1 MQFSKM
7 VLFQEILGFLTGHC
21 ANLFEP
27 NSSWVAVHFVF
38 VNVPTKLA
46 ALCDVIQKSAA
57 VCAALCLMCC
67 WALLLTHKTFY
78 TRVLSVLVQDLNIY
92 ACAHANR
99 HNLTDAIFWWNEIG
113 IVYSGNPPRLCARCC
128 EMGAA
133 AGGKKIR
140 WKKAG
145 MMERQQGMQG
155 CERSDGRQ
163 NKLYI

>member
-7 VLFQEILGFLTGHC
+7 VLLQEILGFLTGRC

-67 WALLLTHKTFY
+67 WALLLTHEKFY

-113 IVYSGNPPRLCARCC
+113 IVYSGNPPRLCC
-128 EMGAA
+128 EMLWDGSGGWEKNKVKKGWDDGAA
-133 AGGKKIR
+133 AGD
-140 WKKAG
+140 AG
-145 MMERQQGMQG
+145 LWE
-155 CERSDGRQ
+155 EWWETE
-163 NKLYI
+163 